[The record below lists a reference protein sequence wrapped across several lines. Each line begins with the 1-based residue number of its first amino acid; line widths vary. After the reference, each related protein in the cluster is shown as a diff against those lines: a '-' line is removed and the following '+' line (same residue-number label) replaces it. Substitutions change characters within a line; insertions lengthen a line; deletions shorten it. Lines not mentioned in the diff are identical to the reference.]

1 MATSDTNTGTR
12 SVPSPCVRLCTLGD
26 DDICVGCYRSIEEI
40 MQWTRLDNSQKLEVL
55 ERCDRRRQDRV
66 RV

>member
-1 MATSDTNTGTR
+1 MATSDTESNPR

-40 MQWTRLDNSQKLEVL
+40 MQWTRLDNSQKQDVL
-55 ERCDRRRQDRV
+55 NRCDSRRKDRL